1 MSAPE
6 PFADDGEFLDVAFDW
21 LTTRAKRLTLEREI
35 RAAENDEAVVTGG
48 RRSRR
53 HAVEEEEDAAV
64 RVATLQA
71 LEDHQRG
78 VLQGRL
84 AAHRAEPTA
93 RPLGFD
99 RLVRDHDLG
108 EDEQMVVLATLCGA
122 ISEERSNEMFGD
134 LGVGFYGNLTVEGV
148 SRLLDARTTA
158 ERLRVR
164 RLLRVDGR
172 LARSG
177 VLVLDHLTQAP
188 VHPDDFIG
196 ARLRLTE
203 QAFAILTGD
212 TPALKLLEG
221 RR

>member
-1 MSAPE
+1 MSVPE
-6 PFADDGEFLDVAFDW
+6 PFADDGEFLDLAFDW
-21 LTTRAKRLTLEREI
+21 LTTRAKRLTLERES

-53 HAVEEEEDAAV
+53 RAVEVDEDAAV
-64 RVATLQA
+64 RVAALQA

-84 AAHRAEPTA
+84 AAHRSDLTT
-93 RPLGFD
+93 RPLGFA
-99 RLVRDHDLG
+99 RIVHDHDLG
-108 EDEQMVVLATLCGA
+108 EDEQMVVLAALCGA
-122 ISEERSNEMFGD
+122 ISEERSQDLWGD
-134 LGVGFYGNLTVEGV
+134 LAVGYYGLLTVEGV
-148 SRLLDARTTA
+148 SRLLDAHATA

-164 RLLRVDGR
+164 RMLREDGK
-172 LARSG
+172 LVRSG

-188 VHPDDFIG
+188 QPDDVLG

-203 QAFAILTGD
+203 KAFSVLTGEA
-212 TPALKLLEG
+212 PGLKLLEN